1 MTEQELQSLLVA
13 ERDWR
18 ITELEFCKKIPFP
31 IYLPFFQISL
41 PFVLEILYSHDLFA
55 LGRILCRINE
65 TIS

>member
-18 ITELEFCKKIPFP
+18 ITELEFCKKIPF
-31 IYLPFFQISL
+31 
-41 PFVLEILYSHDLFA
+41 LYTYPSHDLFA